1 MKGGGTEVAV
11 ERLRQSLY
19 PEFVL
24 RCGWIRCEGSKVT
37 PGFESEMQ
45 EVTGAGT
52 HFDPH
57 STEPAPHPHTGDAEE
72 H

>member
-1 MKGGGTEVAV
+1 MKGGGTEAAV

-24 RCGWIRCEGSKVT
+24 RCGRIRRERSKVT

-45 EVTGAGT
+45 EVTEAGT
-52 HFDPH
+52 HSDPH
-57 STEPAPHPHTGDAEE
+57 STEPVLYPCTGDAEE

>member
-1 MKGGGTEVAV
+1 M
-11 ERLRQSLY
+11 
-19 PEFVL
+19 
-24 RCGWIRCEGSKVT
+24 T

-52 HFDPH
+52 HIDPH
-57 STEPAPHPHTGDAEE
+57 STEPVPHPHTGDAEE